1 MEKKKDFIT
10 AINYAKYLAFIAA
23 TICVF
28 VFQFVA
34 EPICITL
41 ALSFYVVAF
50 GLMFTG
56 LVIHSVEVF
65 TADKLVKQSKADL
78 FKPHEAE
85 EEIAVINETENQAG
99 EEVEVVNLKAEKVWS
114 IIGSIFFGVFTVFTF
129 LVLIL
134 Y

>member
-1 MEKKKDFIT
+1 MEKKKDFIMVL
-10 AINYAKYLAFIAA
+10 NYAKYLAFIAA

-28 VFQFVA
+28 VFQFIA
-34 EPICITL
+34 NPICITL

-56 LVIHSVEVF
+56 LVVHAVEVF
-65 TADKLVKQSKADL
+65 DADRLVKKSKADIV
-78 FKPHEAE
+78 E
-85 EEIAVINETENQAG
+85 INENKDILEETEKSMG
-99 EEVEVVNLKAEKVWS
+99 EEVEVVNLKSEKVWT
-114 IIGSIFFGVFTVFTF
+114 IIGAIFFGLFTVFTF